1 MELYSFVVAFFRDGG
16 VFLYPMAAVFVA
28 GVAIAI
34 ERYFVLTKTSLV
46 NRQVWEKITPSM
58 KVGNFQ
64 EAMKI
69 AEKSN
74 SALGTVL
81 CYGLSRARV
90 TYRRDD
96 IEKAMEESLLEI
108 IPRLDKRTHYL
119 SSLAN
124 IGMLMGLLGTV
135 VGLISAF
142 GAIST
147 ANPAD
152 KASLL
157 AASIS
162 VAMNNTAGGLI
173 VAIMWD
179 QGDGEDVFR
188 ERGDGEGDA
197 VHRDRALLDAV
208 AQDLERRLDGSPS
221 PPPSGSSERTRP
233 TPSTW
238 PWTMW
243 PPSGSPARSAGS
255 RLTSLPGSSRPSEVR
270 RSVSATASKATT
282 PSSTAVAVRQTP
294 LIAIESPTAVRAAV
308 CAASIRRRTPSAPP
322 STAATRPRSL
332 TIPVNTRRRL
342 LAE

>member
-1 MELYSFVVAFFRDGG
+1 METYSFVVSFFREGG
-16 VFLYPMAAVFVA
+16 FFLYPMAMVFAA

-34 ERYFVLTKTSLV
+34 ERYFVLTKAGFV
-46 NRQVWEKITPSM
+46 NRQVWDKITPSM
-58 KVGNFQ
+58 KAGNLQ

-69 AEKSN
+69 AERSH

-173 VAIMWD
+173 VAITLLMSHMFLETKTTSLID
-179 QGDGEDVFR
+179 SLEIG
-188 ERGDGEGDA
+188 
-197 VHRDRALLDAV
+197 ALKFLNTIT
-208 AQDLERRLDGSPS
+208 E
-221 PPPSGSSERTRP
+221 
-233 TPSTW
+233 
-238 PWTMW
+238 
-243 PPSGSPARSAGS
+243 RSAGN
-255 RLTSLPGSSRPSEVR
+255 TGQPAGNPPP
-270 RSVSATASKATT
+270 AGH
-282 PSSTAVAVRQTP
+282 P
-294 LIAIESPTAVRAAV
+294 
-308 CAASIRRRTPSAPP
+308 APP
-322 STAATRPRSL
+322 RGAVPARGAA
-332 TIPVNTRRRL
+332 
-342 LAE
+342 